1 MDYGCLVLIVDFLN
15 STTCLNGDRSP
26 IKTKGKH
33 AVFRIQTHLDLYSQ
47 CRFGCKYP
55 KLTDNYDKI
64 ALKKII
70 YFDLIPN
77 YDLGYPEELTPVRY
91 LMHSAHSTVCIVS
104 MMGFEV
110 RTHVSPATAASACCH
125 WATCP
130 PHLCWLSWRERGEG
144 GPHPH
149 TVPDPRAFSWHW
161 GFHWFRL
168 YNKTY
173 HDNKFFPH
181 SIKSGRQSS

>member
-33 AVFRIQTHLDLYSQ
+33 AVFRIQTQVYFFLYLDLYSQ

-77 YDLGYPEELTPVRY
+77 YDLGYPEELTLVRY
-91 LMHSAHSTVCIVS
+91 LMHSAHCTLHS
-104 MMGFEV
+104 MYCQHDGIRSSNPCVAGNRSFRV
-110 RTHVSPATAASACCH
+110 LPLSYLPSSPMLAELA
-125 WATCP
+125 
-130 PHLCWLSWRERGEG
+130 
-144 GPHPH
+144 
-149 TVPDPRAFSWHW
+149 
-161 GFHWFRL
+161 
-168 YNKTY
+168 
-173 HDNKFFPH
+173 
-181 SIKSGRQSS
+181 